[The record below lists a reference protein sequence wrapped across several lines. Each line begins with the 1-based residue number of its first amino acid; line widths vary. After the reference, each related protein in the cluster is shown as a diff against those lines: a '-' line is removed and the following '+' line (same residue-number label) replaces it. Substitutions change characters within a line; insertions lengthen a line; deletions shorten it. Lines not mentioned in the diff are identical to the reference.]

1 MNKIGQI
8 SSENRGVYDESS
20 YPTESQF
27 LNEWESLKQFEV
39 IDEEIFIIEE
49 EQKVIAEP
57 INPDEKVTVEE
68 SDKDGG
74 INIAIII
81 VCLIICFLIPW
92 VFIGAW
98 HIRKKI

>member
-49 EQKVIAEP
+49 EQNKA
-57 INPDEKVTVEE
+57 
-68 SDKDGG
+68 
-74 INIAIII
+74 
-81 VCLIICFLIPW
+81 LQQ
-92 VFIGAW
+92 
-98 HIRKKI
+98 